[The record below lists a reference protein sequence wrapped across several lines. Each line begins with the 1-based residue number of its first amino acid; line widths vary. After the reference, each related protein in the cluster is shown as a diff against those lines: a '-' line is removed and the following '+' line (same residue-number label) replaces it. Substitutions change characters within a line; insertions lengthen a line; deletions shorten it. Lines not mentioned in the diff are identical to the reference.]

1 MRKST
6 RLNACVVMILLLAC
20 CGLKAMTSETD
31 VFPSQDSVSTDE
43 EPIPDYSSLYK
54 NIVYPEIARK
64 ASISG
69 PMIVKALV
77 DSTGKIV
84 YHSFKVTLGPLFEK
98 AVSNAIPKMRF
109 TPAKLNNVP
118 CSSWVEIPLRFIISE
133 VEYVKKF
140 NFHEQVLACLT
151 TLMSLDK
158 GNRAD
163 YLYARGRQHFNNGE
177 FEFAQADYDEY
188 MALPG
193 ENKREYFEE
202 DILRSLTTDLWK
214 DSLNV
219 DSMIV
224 LGEKLST
231 NNLYDLAVVAF
242 TMALSRDS
250 GNPRAL
256 FGRGRAHLQSK
267 NYEHALADYAKLMT
281 SKRCKSIGCINLG
294 WIHYKLG
301 KQTSSIQFSD
311 SAIVLEPTNPI
322 PRFNKALA
330 YLRLAEVEKAKELY
344 QEALR
349 LDQTTSQYS
358 TRCAI
363 RDIKDIMHDRLL
375 ESECTAILKEVF
387 RQKDS
392 EIQHLW

>member
-1 MRKST
+1 MSSEID
-6 RLNACVVMILLLAC
+6 ILP
-20 CGLKAMTSETD
+20 T
-31 VFPSQDSVSTDE
+31 QDSVSIDE
-43 EPIPDYSSLYK
+43 EPIPDYASLYR

-64 ASISG
+64 AGISG

-77 DSTGKIV
+77 DSTGRV
-84 YHSFKVTLGPLFEK
+84 VRHSYVVTLGPLFEK
-98 AVSNAIPKMRF
+98 TVSKAIVTMKF
-109 TPAKLNNVP
+109 TPAKRNKIP
-118 CSSWVEIPLRFIISE
+118 CSAWVEIPLRFMIPDI
-133 VEYVKKF
+133 KQLQKF
-140 NFHEQVLACLT
+140 NLHEQVLACLT

-158 GNRAD
+158 GNRAE
-163 YLYARGRQHFNNGE
+163 YLYARGRQHFNHGE

-224 LGEKLST
+224 LGEKLSA
-231 NNLYDLAVVAF
+231 NNLNDLAVIAY
-242 TMALSRDS
+242 TMSLSRDS

-256 FGRGRAHLQSK
+256 FGRGLAHIQSK
-267 NYEHALADYAKLMT
+267 NYEQAIADYSKLMAST
-281 SKRCKSIGCINLG
+281 RYKSISCINLG

-330 YLRLAEVEKAKELY
+330 YLRLAEVDKAQELY
-344 QEALR
+344 QEALT
-349 LDQTTSQYS
+349 LDKTTSSYY
-358 TRCAI
+358 TRSAI

-375 ESECTAILKEVF
+375 ESECTTILKEVF
-387 RQKDS
+387 QMPVS
-392 EIQHLW
+392 EIQQLW